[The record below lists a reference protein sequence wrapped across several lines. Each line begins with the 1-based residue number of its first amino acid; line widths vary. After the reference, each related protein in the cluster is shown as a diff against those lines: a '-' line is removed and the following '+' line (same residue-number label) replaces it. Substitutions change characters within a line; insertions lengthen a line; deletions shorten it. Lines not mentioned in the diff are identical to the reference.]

1 MTRALLVVGHG
12 SRKCA
17 GTDEFLRFVSA
28 LAPRWPE
35 RLVRACFL
43 ELTDPPLIPTLS
55 ALIADGVTDITVGP
69 AFLLAAGHIKN
80 DVPAA
85 LDIARAQ
92 HAGVTIRYAA
102 PLGVEPRLVRA
113 LQDRIQAVTV
123 DVPQD
128 DTIVLLIGR
137 GTSDPDANADVYK
150 LGRLLWEGRA
160 GKGVEVAFTSL
171 THPTVPEGIA
181 RCVALGARHVV
192 VVPLFLFTGVLVRRI
207 AAQVETEAA
216 HYPDVSFTVTDH
228 LGGDPLLADLFADR
242 VREAEAGMVRMNC
255 DTCVYRAPSLGFEDR
270 AGRARHS
277 DASHGLRGMDGEFD
291 GSSHTHVYGLP
302 PPLAIPVTP
311 GRASNPVPMSSAP
324 MRYAA
329 DGSVDWGTMWDSF
342 CALAQ
347 DGGPPQRG
355 TLLAAGVESEPESN
369 DYRASVA
376 EIIHGVTAVSGLT
389 AVPSTTGWIAVH
401 CPSASMAA
409 WLCAAILQE
418 NVAARVDGSILFIP
432 VGEDFRV
439 EKEIKNIIT
448 VVAKTT
454 HYWAEHL
461 RPQARRA

>member
-12 SRKCA
+12 SRERA

-80 DVPAA
+80 DVPTA

-171 THPTVPEGIA
+171 THPTIPEGIA

-192 VVPLFLFTGVLVRRI
+192 VAPLFLFTGVLVRRI
-207 AAQVETEAA
+207 YAHVETEAA
-216 HYPDVSFTVTDH
+216 HYSDVAFEVAAH
-228 LGGDPLLADLFADR
+228 LGGDPLIADLFTDR
-242 VREAEAGMVRMNC
+242 ISEAEAGAVHMSC
-255 DTCVYRAPSLGFEDR
+255 DVCVYRTPSFGFEDR
-270 AGRARHS
+270 VGLPRHS
-277 DASHGLRGMDGEFD
+277 DAHHGLRGIDGMLD
-291 GSSHTHVYGLP
+291 VIPHTHSYGLP
-302 PPLAIPVTP
+302 PPLAIPATP
-311 GRASNPVPMSSAP
+311 AVASGVRPMSSAP
-324 MRYAA
+324 MQYAP

-347 DGGPPQRG
+347 DGGPPHRG
-355 TLLAAGVESEPESN
+355 TMLESGIESDPDSADYCAA
-369 DYRASVA
+369 AA
-376 EIIHGVTAVSGLT
+376 EIVCGIAAVSGLI
-389 AVPSTTGWIAVH
+389 AAPSTTGWIAVH
-401 CPSASMAA
+401 CPSASMAT

-418 NVAARVDGSILFIP
+418 NIAARAERFILFVP
-432 VGEDFRV
+432 VGDHFRV
-439 EKEIKNIIT
+439 TKEIKNVIT
-448 VVAKTT
+448 VIAKTT
-454 HYWAEHL
+454 HYWEEHL
-461 RPQARRA
+461 RPQGRRA

>member
-1 MTRALLVVGHG
+1 MFSLSLSYINGRDVRVCWCGAMTRALLVVGHG
-12 SRKCA
+12 SRERA
-17 GTDEFLRFVSA
+17 GTDEFLRFVSS

-43 ELTDPPLIPTLS
+43 ELTDPPLIPTLG

-171 THPTVPEGIA
+171 THPTIPEGIA

-192 VVPLFLFTGVLVRRI
+192 V
-207 AAQVETEAA
+207 
-216 HYPDVSFTVTDH
+216 
-228 LGGDPLLADLFADR
+228 
-242 VREAEAGMVRMNC
+242 
-255 DTCVYRAPSLGFEDR
+255 APSFSSLVSSSGVSMLMSKR
-270 AGRARHS
+270 KRHITRT
-277 DASHGLRGMDGEFD
+277 SHSRWRSISAAIH
-291 GSSHTHVYGLP
+291 SSRT
-302 PPLAIPVTP
+302 
-311 GRASNPVPMSSAP
+311 SSLT
-324 MRYAA
+324 
-329 DGSVDWGTMWDSF
+329 GSVKRK
-342 CALAQ
+342 LEQ
-347 DGGPPQRG
+347 
-355 TLLAAGVESEPESN
+355 
-369 DYRASVA
+369 
-376 EIIHGVTAVSGLT
+376 
-389 AVPSTTGWIAVH
+389 ST
-401 CPSASMAA
+401 
-409 WLCAAILQE
+409 
-418 NVAARVDGSILFIP
+418 
-432 VGEDFRV
+432 
-439 EKEIKNIIT
+439 
-448 VVAKTT
+448 
-454 HYWAEHL
+454 
-461 RPQARRA
+461 